1 MSQAVGQKI
10 EADFYAKFPTSAQD
24 YKKACELF
32 PSGVTHD
39 GRYMKPFPIYVD
51 RALDAH
57 KYDVDGNDIIDYW
70 SGHGALI
77 LGHSH
82 PDMVKAVQDQVA
94 RGTHFGACHEMEL
107 EWGDLVRQLVPS
119 CEMLRFT
126 SSGTEA
132 TMMALRVARIA
143 TGKTKV
149 VKFAGHFHGWHDLL
163 TQASEPPH
171 DDKTY
176 AMPGVTNGVSD
187 ELVIIRPNDLDLVE
201 STIAEHDPACII
213 IEATGSR
220 WGVVPLEDGFLQGL
234 RKLTADKGVL
244 MIMDEVISGFRVA
257 PGGMQE
263 VCGIVPDLT
272 SLAKIVAGGLPGGCL
287 AGRAD
292 LMQAI
297 AFDNPFGQKMKHPG
311 TYNANPLSA
320 AAGIAVLKQVAT
332 GEPCRKANESAA
344 KLRKG
349 MNEVLTRKNVNWVVY
364 GQFSIIKV
372 FPGYD
377 GPRPTDDSFV
387 PYNNDFDRLDRKHD
401 AQLGH
406 AFRCALLLN
415 GVDWFGWGAM
425 LTSAHT
431 DEDIDF
437 TVKAFEGAID
447 ALRNDGFID

>member
-1 MSQAVGQKI
+1 MSQAVGQQI
-10 EADFYAKFPTSAQD
+10 ETEFFAKFPTSSQM
-24 YKKACELF
+24 YQRACTLF

-51 RALDAH
+51 HAAGSH
-57 KYDVDGNDIIDYW
+57 KFDVDGNDIIDYW

-77 LGHSH
+77 MGHSH
-82 PDMVKAVQDQVA
+82 PQMVKAVQDQVA
-94 RGTHFGACHEMEL
+94 KGTHFGACHELEL
-107 EWGDLVRQLVPS
+107 EWGELVRQLVPS
-119 CEMLRFT
+119 GEMVRFT

-149 VKFAGHFHGWHDLL
+149 MKFAGHFHGWHDLL
-163 TQASEPPH
+163 AQAAEPPH

-176 AMPGVTNGVSD
+176 KMPGVTHGVSD
-187 ELVIIRPNDLDLVE
+187 ELVILRPNDLDLVE
-201 STIAEHDPACII
+201 KAIAEHDPACII
-213 IEATGSR
+213 VEATGSR
-220 WGVVPLEDGFLQGL
+220 WGVVPLDDGFLQGL
-234 RKLTADKGVL
+234 RQLTADNGVL
-244 MIMDEVISGFRVA
+244 LIMDEVISGFRVA

-287 AGRAD
+287 TGRAD

-297 AFDNPFGQKMKHPG
+297 AFDNPFGKKMKHPG

-320 AAGIAVLKQVAT
+320 AAGISALKLIED
-332 GEPCRKANESAA
+332 GEPCRKASESGA
-344 KLRKG
+344 KLRVG
-349 MNEVLTRKNVNWVVY
+349 INEMLTRKKVDWAVY

-372 FPGYD
+372 LPGYD
-377 GPRPTDDSFV
+377 GPRPVDDSFV
-387 PYNNDFDRLDRKHD
+387 PYDNDFDRLDRKHD
-401 AQLGH
+401 ARLGH

-425 LTSAHT
+425 TTAAHT
-431 DEDIDF
+431 DDDVHF
-437 TVKAFEGAID
+437 TINAFERAID
-447 ALRNDGFID
+447 VLRADGFID